1 MCGAL
6 QPRCAHRASQQGR
19 HGLLSLSR
27 RRRARA
33 QLRARGDALSS
44 ANTPRTSTHS
54 QSSERSAV
62 ILFSYRRPPP
72 RSLLG
77 RMGGSSSK
85 EPAPAPAPAP
95 EKPQKKAGAA
105 NDAPRFGWEEKNYG
119 GAFQAKPIQR
129 QVTQADELTMWRLE
143 ARSLRLIEMV
153 CAGFDPD
160 LSSPAPPL
168 EGSQCFTDR
177 MSVLPATV

>member
-1 MCGAL
+1 
-6 QPRCAHRASQQGR
+6 
-19 HGLLSLSR
+19 
-27 RRRARA
+27 
-33 QLRARGDALSS
+33 
-44 ANTPRTSTHS
+44 
-54 QSSERSAV
+54 
-62 ILFSYRRPPP
+62 
-72 RSLLG
+72 
-77 RMGGSSSK
+77 MGGSSSK